1 MKALVIGLLGAEST
15 GKTTLSRALAEALRE
30 QTGLRCAVVDEYLR
44 RWCEQ
49 TQRTPQGP
57 EQQLIGQTQHDRI
70 AEAAASHDIV
80 IADTTALM
88 TAAYSRLV
96 WADHSLDDWAA
107 RLHAQTIDVTLLTA
121 LDLPWVADGLQ
132 RDGPHVR
139 EPVDAMLR
147 EMLTTHGIAWSRIA
161 GTGSARTEQALNAV
175 TAPLNRHL
183 AAQASRPSTGGT
195 GATLGLFTRL
205 AQREAALPAWQRVC
219 EYCDDP
225 NCERALLAADRS
237 AP

>member
-1 MKALVIGLLGAEST
+1 MKALVIGVLGAEST
-15 GKTTLSRALAEALRE
+15 GKTTLSRALAESLRE

-57 EQQLIGQTQHDRI
+57 EQRQIGQTQHDRI

-80 IADTTALM
+80 VADTTALM

-96 WADHSLDDWAA
+96 WADNSLDDWAA

-139 EPVDAMLR
+139 EPADAMLR

-161 GTGSARTEQALNAV
+161 GTGPARAEQALNAV
-175 TAPLNRHL
+175 TAPLNRHVAAR
-183 AAQASRPSTGGT
+183 AAQPNTR
-195 GATLGLFTRL
+195 ATLGLFTRL
-205 AQREAALPAWQRVC
+205 AQREAALPAWQNVC

-237 AP
+237 AH